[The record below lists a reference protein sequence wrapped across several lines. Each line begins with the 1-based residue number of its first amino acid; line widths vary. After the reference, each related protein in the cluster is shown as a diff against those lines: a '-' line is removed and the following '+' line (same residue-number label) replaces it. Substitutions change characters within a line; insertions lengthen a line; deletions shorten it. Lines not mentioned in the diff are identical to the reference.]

1 MAIIDTVSLYQ
12 FCDIMGDSFES
23 RNLEK
28 IYNYLWELSETS
40 ESGDFMMDKVVVNS
54 MFKEATIDEVADE
67 ASFDSYAEYLADRM
81 DEVLHTLMSH
91 TPCNWIGG
99 RWVQSESSDDMRAEF
114 FDCCK
119 WDPKAKVENE
129 YGLDLSNVK
138 TWLDYVMLNWKHY
151 RATLN
156 QDLLDKDESNPVVK
170 LMALSDAEIL
180 ESLADGPVTVD
191 TSSKTNVAWRAARY
205 DDPNESDDLW
215 AYLGCEE
222 DNILEDIKNWMPMD
236 TMKEFFETNGYD
248 APLYDEWADECL
260 KYASNRLPIIDDGST
275 DLDHILMETGY

>member
-1 MAIIDTVSLYQ
+1 MAIIDTVSLCR

-23 RNLEK
+23 SNLEK
-28 IYNYLWELSETS
+28 IYDHLWDFGENSEN
-40 ESGDFMMDKVVVNS
+40 GDFVMDKVAVNS

-67 ASFDSYAEYLADRM
+67 ARFDSYAEYLTDRM

-99 RWVQSESSDDMRAEF
+99 RWVQSESSDDMRAAF
-114 FDCCK
+114 FDCCE
-119 WDPKAKVENE
+119 WDPKAVVENE

-138 TWLDYVMLNWKHY
+138 TWLDYVILNWKHY

-156 QDLLDKDESNPVVK
+156 QELINKDENNPVVK
-170 LMALSDAEIL
+170 LMALSDEEIL
-180 ESLADGPVTVD
+180 EGLASTDD
-191 TSSKTNVAWRAARY
+191 KANVAQRITRY

-236 TMKEFFETNGYD
+236 TMRKFFETNGYD
-248 APLYDEWADECL
+248 APLYDEWASECL
-260 KYASNRLPIIDDGST
+260 KYASSRLPIIGDCSDD
-275 DLDHILMETGY
+275 LEHILMETGY